1 MPSVHW
7 RVSGASFPENSLKNP
22 SIAAAARSGQARSN
36 AAFGPVVMKSRD
48 LYQGALSPGWARLA
62 SNLRASRR
70 ENGGSSAKTR
80 KMVGNRGAE
89 PRCLRRR
96 GVLAR
101 RGRGKYCRVPGGP
114 GVLSVSLYGD
124 ETGAGETPPNPAM
137 RHPGVALA
145 CTEKASI
152 ANRALP
158 FFFSLVLA
166 LHIPQQ
172 RPRENHG
179 QDETHENAEDD
190 INRDHKRVTKIPP
203 SPNTRTTPPII
214 AATNATFLLS
224 KSSLCSKSSA
234 ITTPT

>member
-1 MPSVHW
+1 
-7 RVSGASFPENSLKNP
+7 
-22 SIAAAARSGQARSN
+22 
-36 AAFGPVVMKSRD
+36 MKSRD

-89 PRCLRRR
+89 PQCFRRR
-96 GVLAR
+96 RALAPSG
-101 RGRGKYCRVPGGP
+101 RGRYCRVPGGP
-114 GVLSVSLYGD
+114 GVLSLPLYGD
-124 ETGAGETPPNPAM
+124 ETGVGKPLRNPPCGPWKLCGTSAW
-137 RHPGVALA
+137 RWPVR
-145 CTEKASI
+145 K
-152 ANRALP
+152 
-158 FFFSLVLA
+158 
-166 LHIPQQ
+166 
-172 RPRENHG
+172 RPRLRTGPYPSSFPSSLRSRFRNSAHG
-179 QDETHENAEDD
+179 KTTARMKPTRENAEDD

>member
-1 MPSVHW
+1 M
-7 RVSGASFPENSLKNP
+7 
-22 SIAAAARSGQARSN
+22 
-36 AAFGPVVMKSRD
+36 
-48 LYQGALSPGWARLA
+48 
-62 SNLRASRR
+62 
-70 ENGGSSAKTR
+70 
-80 KMVGNRGAE
+80 GNRGAE

-145 CTEKASI
+145 CTETGSI
-152 ANRALP
+152 ATRALP

-166 LHIPQQ
+166 LQLAQQ

-179 QDETHENAEDD
+179 QDETHENAKDD
-190 INRDHKRVTKIPP
+190 ITRDHKRIKKIPP
-203 SPNTRTTPPII
+203 SPNKRTTPPITP
-214 AATNATFLLS
+214 ATIATFLLS
-224 KSSLCSKSSA
+224 KSSLWSKSSA
-234 ITTPT
+234 ITTPTQSYSVLTLSAHEIPPKSGTPPPDLSGFRQDNP